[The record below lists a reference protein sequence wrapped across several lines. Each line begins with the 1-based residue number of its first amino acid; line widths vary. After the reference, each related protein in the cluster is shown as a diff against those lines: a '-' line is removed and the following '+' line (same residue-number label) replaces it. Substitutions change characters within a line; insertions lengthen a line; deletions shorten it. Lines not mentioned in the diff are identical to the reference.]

1 MLTAFPR
8 AFGQLFDQR
17 IVRILAVALI
27 WSILCF
33 VGLWGGIAW
42 TLANT
47 SVSSWPVVDTVIDAL
62 GGLATLLLTWFLFPV
77 VVSAMIGLF
86 LEPVAAAVEARHYP
100 GLPRAPGLGIFKGL
114 RVSLRFLIVAVL
126 LNALLLLVLLVL
138 PASYPLVYMVVN
150 GYLLG
155 REYFELAGLRRSDPV
170 TVKVLRSKHRL
181 AIVLGGMVIA
191 LLMMAP
197 VVNLLAPVLA
207 VMAMVHAYTGWRPAG

>member
-17 IVRILAVALI
+17 IVRILAIALV
-27 WSILCF
+27 WSIVCF
-33 VGLWGGIAW
+33 VGLWVGIAW
-42 TLANT
+42 TLAET
-47 SVSSWPVVDTVIDAL
+47 SVSSWPVVDTVIDVL
-62 GGLATLLLTWFLFPV
+62 GGLATLVMTWLLFPV

-100 GLPRAPGLGIFKGL
+100 DLPPARGLGVIKGL
-114 RVSLRFLIVAVL
+114 YVSLRFLLVAVA

-138 PASYPLVYMVVN
+138 PASYPLVYMLVN

-155 REYFELAGLRRSDPV
+155 REYFELAGLRRSDPL
-170 TVKVLRSKHRL
+170 TVKVLRKKHRL
-181 AIVLGGMVIA
+181 AILLGGMAIA

-207 VMAMVHAYTGWRPAG
+207 VMAMVHAYTGWRPKG